1 MRPLPTNSDS
11 LSDERRA
18 LLRFARHLCRSTPD
32 ADDLVQDTLLRLWR
46 HNPEFPSEGHRRA
59 WLKRVLL
66 NGHIDRRR
74 RDKRAREWI
83 AREVA
88 SEPEP
93 RSSLS
98 APVTQVS
105 PAMQRSLDALPP
117 DYRRVLLLVDV
128 CEQSYQEAAEQ
139 LACPIGTVMSRL
151 HRARRQL
158 RERVEREP
166 DVRCLVPRLEQ
177 PLEKALAQASGAAA

>member
-1 MRPLPTNSDS
+1 MRSLPTDS
-11 LSDERRA
+11 GSIFEERRA
-18 LLRFARHLCRSTPD
+18 LLRFAKHLCRSAPD

-46 HNPEFPSEGHRRA
+46 HQPEFPSEGHRRA

-74 RDKRAREWI
+74 RDKRALEWV
-83 AREVA
+83 AREAA
-88 SEPEP
+88 SDPEP
-93 RSSLS
+93 ISNLS

-105 PAMQRSLDALPP
+105 PAMQRSLDALPA

-139 LACPIGTVMSRL
+139 LACPIGTIMSRL

-166 DVRCLVPRLEQ
+166 DVTSREPGLQHGLEQ
-177 PLEKALAQASGAAA
+177 ASVAAA